1 MKEWVRIFFSLLIFL
16 LSLLSFYTAVIGIS
30 ILVKEINSLF
40 S

>member
-16 LSLLSFYTAVIGIS
+16 LSLLSFYAAVIGVS
-30 ILVKEINSLF
+30 ILVKEINSIF